1 MKKTMLLAVLM
12 MLGLAAGAY
21 AQPGATFQ
29 GSTENVTTVVQSGHT
44 ELAGDI
50 YFFVMQGSIAS
61 VNGTVTLKF
70 NAPMTNP
77 LDPIAIGY
85 PQVTSVGTWSLP
97 AAIDAVASDG
107 PAGRLVIKV
116 YSGGGPGNYIR
127 VHGVRVD
134 VAGNPKPQ
142 YTVTLSST
150 GNAIFNGQFTAPVID
165 GAAAGLKLD
174 GDNSGSYKIRSLDTG
189 ALTGTPS
196 LVLKEGFNSAYGNT
210 DITDNTQTI
219 SQLIKIKLSAAPP
232 KGVKIVFPAA
242 VAATTVGGTASWTR
256 SDADGDF
263 QAGTETIDLDSDD
276 LSIYY
281 RLSSDNNPTLIESFK
296 VQPTISVDKDQA
308 RPLPVTLIT
317 WTATLAKIEAAFDA
331 DGHVHGRDIPRYLEE
346 LVGPADLFIISGNL
360 TNLLAPLAQNMPS
373 IGYDT
378 GLAIANTTWDP
389 GKTAMGV
396 TNAAIPQ
403 KGTICFYFYQQ
414 QDGAT
419 APTVTKYCTSGSSP
433 GSGLDADGNVPAGST
448 YVVLASEL
456 LTAAGVTAEFQGYI
470 MMVCNFSNGHGLYVA
485 SNFTNFSQGS
495 SMVVIGSDRRVYPES
510 LGQ

>member
-1 MKKTMLLAVLM
+1 M
-12 MLGLAAGAY
+12 MLGLAAGAF

-61 VNGTVTLKF
+61 IDGTVTLKF

-77 LDPIAIGY
+77 LDPTAVGF
-85 PQVTSVGTWSLP
+85 PQVSTVGSWSLP
-97 AAIDAVASDG
+97 AVIDSVASDG

-116 YSGGGPGNYIR
+116 YSGGVPGNYIR
-127 VHGVRVD
+127 VHGIRVD

-174 GDNSGSYKIRSLDTG
+174 ADNSGSYIIHSLDTG
-189 ALTGTPS
+189 DLSGQPTI
-196 LVLKEGFNSAYGNT
+196 VLKEGFNSAFGVTSDT
-210 DITDNTQTI
+210 DTTQTI
-219 SQLIKIKLSAAPP
+219 SQMIKITLSAAPP
-232 KGVKIVFPAA
+232 PGVKVVFPAT
-242 VAATTVGGTASWTR
+242 VGVTTVGGTATWET
-256 SDADGDF
+256 ADDGGDF
-263 QAGTETIDLDSDD
+263 LGGTETIDSESDT
-276 LSIYY
+276 LSVYY
-281 RLSSDNNPTLIESFK
+281 RLVSDNNPTLIETFK
-296 VQPTISVDKDQA
+296 VQPTVTVSKSQA
-308 RPLPVTLIT
+308 RPLPTTLIT
-317 WTATLAKIEAAFDA
+317 FNATLAKIEAAFDS
-331 DGHVHGRDIPRYLEE
+331 DGHVHGRDIPRYAEE
-346 LVGPADLFIISGNL
+346 LVGSSDFFVIAGNL
-360 TNLLAPLAQNMPS
+360 SNLLAPLAQNMPS

-378 GLAIANTTWDP
+378 GIAIANTSWDP
-389 GKTAMGV
+389 GKAVMGV

-403 KGTICFYFYQQ
+403 TGGICFYFYQQ
-414 QDGAT
+414 QMGAT
-419 APTVTKYCTSGSSP
+419 APTVTKYCTQASSP
-433 GSGLDADGNVPAGST
+433 GSGLDANGKVPAGST

-456 LTAAGVTAEFQGYI
+456 LTAAGVTDEYQGYI
-470 MMVCNFSNGHGLYVA
+470 IAVCDFSNAHGLYVA

-495 SMVVIGSDRRVYPES
+495 SMVVIGANRRVYPES